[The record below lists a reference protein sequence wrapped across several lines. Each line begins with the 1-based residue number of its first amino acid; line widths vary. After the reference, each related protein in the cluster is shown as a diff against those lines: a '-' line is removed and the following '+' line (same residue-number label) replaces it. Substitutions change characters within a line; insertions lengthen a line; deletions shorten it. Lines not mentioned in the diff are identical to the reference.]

1 LAKGIASLFEE
12 VARMPYKN
20 YYLAKSLQACMAMM
34 IMVCSVASL
43 MGQPL
48 VKGPDFSIPV
58 DFTIKIQMKSKKS
71 IKLARTFDNKILEVK
86 DVLNDPTSVYLKGL
100 AEGVAT
106 LELISKDD
114 EREELS
120 IFVMRQQTPVNN
132 IKFLKE
138 TTIDI
143 AHLKKVLAQAV
154 PNTKVEISLV
164 TTDSVFVKGEVN
176 SYNDMRTILHVA
188 SKIVDPSY
196 QEKGVVPGLTYSLKD
211 DEDKE
216 ITTVSSK
223 VINGLKL
230 KPKKPIDLNE
240 LKKTL
245 KQAVPTGNIDVVMIT
260 ADSVFISGEV
270 NSSVEQLIV
279 LQLASKIV
287 DPSYQEKGKV
297 GNTYNLNDE
306 KGQSIGTVSFNV
318 LNGIKLRRDGLK
330 IKPKKEI
337 DIEELN
343 KVLSQAVPTGNI
355 NVKMITADS
364 VFISGEVNSSIEQ
377 LIVLQ
382 LASKIVDPGYQEKGR
397 EGTTYDLND
406 EKGQNIGSVSFKVIN
421 GLKVLK
427 PNQDAEPKKQSAP
440 TPPTTSFNLDYLKKV
455 ITNAVPNSN
464 IQVIP
469 ITKDSVILS
478 GYVSRAEDII
488 MILSIASNIVDPT
501 LFDGLSQS
509 STTPTNNSGQTNP
522 TNNANGNMS
531 TDSNAAA
538 NSQAAQSAP
547 RTSQKVINALRVAG
561 VQQVQLD
568 VVVAQVSRTEFRNLG
583 FNFLSSRNSSFIGS
597 TLSGLSAQPTS
608 MGAGLASGA
617 SSGAS
622 IGSTLA
628 ANGFVASTTGANV
641 PFGVLNSNSGFL
653 GFLQALRIESASKLL
668 AEPKLVTSSGKKAS
682 FLVGG
687 EQAVI
692 SATSGVNG
700 PGVAFVQIGTRL
712 DFLPV
717 VLGNGKIQL
726 TVNPSIKSVNNDL
739 GIANPSGP
747 GRTPGFDDK
756 QVTATVE
763 METGQTFVI
772 GGLIQNETRGSTIKM
787 PVLGDLPFLGVLFSS
802 KSFQEVEQEVVILV
816 TPYLVDPQSCDQ
828 LPKLLPGQET
838 RSPDDF
844 ELFLEGILEAPRG
857 PRKVIQ
863 DRRYIPA
870 FKNAKPLDAESGESR
885 VPGNL
890 IFPAR
895 NQENPKLKELPII
908 ETQPMPL
915 TLPEVSNSK
924 KTSEAPLVQIKNSGS
939 SLPIKVL
946 PGVANP
952 NNSEPK
958 IKTSSLQVVSPVK

>member
-1 LAKGIASLFEE
+1 
-12 VARMPYKN
+12 
-20 YYLAKSLQACMAMM
+20 
-34 IMVCSVASL
+34 
-43 MGQPL
+43 
-48 VKGPDFSIPV
+48 
-58 DFTIKIQMKSKKS
+58 
-71 IKLARTFDNKILEVK
+71 
-86 DVLNDPTSVYLKGL
+86 
-100 AEGVAT
+100 
-106 LELISKDD
+106 
-114 EREELS
+114 
-120 IFVMRQQTPVNN
+120 
-132 IKFLKE
+132 
-138 TTIDI
+138 
-143 AHLKKVLAQAV
+143 
-154 PNTKVEISLV
+154 
-164 TTDSVFVKGEVN
+164 
-176 SYNDMRTILHVA
+176 
-188 SKIVDPSY
+188 
-196 QEKGVVPGLTYSLKD
+196 
-211 DEDKE
+211 
-216 ITTVSSK
+216 
-223 VINGLKL
+223 
-230 KPKKPIDLNE
+230 
-240 LKKTL
+240 
-245 KQAVPTGNIDVVMIT
+245 
-260 ADSVFISGEV
+260 
-270 NSSVEQLIV
+270 
-279 LQLASKIV
+279 
-287 DPSYQEKGKV
+287 
-297 GNTYNLNDE
+297 
-306 KGQSIGTVSFNV
+306 
-318 LNGIKLRRDGLK
+318 
-330 IKPKKEI
+330 
-337 DIEELN
+337 
-343 KVLSQAVPTGNI
+343 
-355 NVKMITADS
+355 
-364 VFISGEVNSSIEQ
+364 
-377 LIVLQ
+377 
-382 LASKIVDPGYQEKGR
+382 
-397 EGTTYDLND
+397 
-406 EKGQNIGSVSFKVIN
+406 
-421 GLKVLK
+421 
-427 PNQDAEPKKQSAP
+427 
-440 TPPTTSFNLDYLKKV
+440 
-455 ITNAVPNSN
+455 
-464 IQVIP
+464 
-469 ITKDSVILS
+469 
-478 GYVSRAEDII
+478 
-488 MILSIASNIVDPT
+488 
-501 LFDGLSQS
+501 
-509 STTPTNNSGQTNP
+509 
-522 TNNANGNMS
+522 
-531 TDSNAAA
+531 
-538 NSQAAQSAP
+538 
-547 RTSQKVINALRVAG
+547 

-617 SSGAS
+617 GAMQ
-622 IGSTLA
+622 GTTLA

-739 GIANPSGP
+739 GIANPTGA

-838 RSPDDF
+838 RPPDDF

-863 DRRYIPA
+863 DRKYIPA

-890 IFPAR
+890 IFPTR
-895 NQENPKLKELPII
+895 NQENPKPKELPII
-908 ETQPMPL
+908 ENQPVPL
-915 TLPEVSNSK
+915 PVPIPVPEILKSEKV
-924 KTSEAPLVQIKNSGS
+924 SEAPPVQIKNSRS

-952 NNSEPK
+952 NNSESK
-958 IKTSSLQVVSPVK
+958 IKTSSLQTLSPVK

>member
-20 YYLAKSLQACMAMM
+20 YYLAKSLQACIAMM

-43 MGQPL
+43 FGQDEPPF
-48 VKGPDFSIPV
+48 VKGPDYAIPI
-58 DFTIKIQMKSKKS
+58 DFTIKIQMKSKKL
-71 IKLARTFDNKILEVK
+71 IKNARTFDNKILEVK
-86 DVLNDPTSVYLKGL
+86 DVLNDPKSIYLKGL

-106 LELISKDD
+106 LELISTDE

-120 IFVMRQQTPVNN
+120 IYVLRQQTPVNN

-143 AHLKKVLAQAV
+143 EHLKKTLAQAL
-154 PNTKVEISLV
+154 PNTPIDVSLL
-164 TTDSVFVKGEVN
+164 TSDSVFVNGVVN
-176 SYNDMRTILHVA
+176 STDDLRTILHLA
-188 SKIVDPSY
+188 SKVVDPNY
-196 QEKGVVPGLTYSLKD
+196 QNKEKEGSIYDLNDSTGQKIVS
-211 DEDKE
+211 
-216 ITTVSSK
+216 VSSK
-223 VINGLKL
+223 VVTGLKL
-230 KPKKPIDLNE
+230 RLNREAEKKAE
-240 LKKTL
+240 
-245 KQAVPTGNIDVVMIT
+245 
-260 ADSVFISGEV
+260 
-270 NSSVEQLIV
+270 
-279 LQLASKIV
+279 KIGAP
-287 DPSYQEKGKV
+287 PS
-297 GNTYNLNDE
+297 
-306 KGQSIGTVSFNV
+306 
-318 LNGIKLRRDGLK
+318 
-330 IKPKKEI
+330 
-337 DIEELN
+337 
-343 KVLSQAVPTGNI
+343 
-355 NVKMITADS
+355 
-364 VFISGEVNSSIEQ
+364 
-377 LIVLQ
+377 
-382 LASKIVDPGYQEKGR
+382 
-397 EGTTYDLND
+397 
-406 EKGQNIGSVSFKVIN
+406 
-421 GLKVLK
+421 
-427 PNQDAEPKKQSAP
+427 
-440 TPPTTSFNLDYLKKV
+440 TSFDLDYLKKV
-455 ITNAVPNSN
+455 IIKAVPNSN

-478 GYVSRAEDII
+478 GYVSRAEDIS

-509 STTPTNNSGQTNP
+509 TTTPTNNSGQTNP

-895 NQENPKLKELPII
+895 NQENPKPKELPII

-915 TLPEVSNSK
+915 TLPEVSNSE
-924 KTSEAPLVQIKNSGS
+924 KTSEVPLVPIKNSRS

-946 PGVANP
+946 PWVANP

-958 IKTSSLQVVSPVK
+958 IKTSSLQTLSPVK